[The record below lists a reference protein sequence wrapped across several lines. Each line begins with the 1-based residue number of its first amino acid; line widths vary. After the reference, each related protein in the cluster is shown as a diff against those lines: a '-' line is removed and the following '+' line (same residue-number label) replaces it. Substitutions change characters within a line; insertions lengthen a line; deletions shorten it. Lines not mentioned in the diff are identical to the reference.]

1 MFVQLIIQNIKQKPK
16 IMRTLNFKLRFAILA
31 LAMITVFASCSK
43 DEEEAPVKAKN
54 IVEVASSSNDFSIL
68 KDAIVKAGLAST
80 LQTDGP
86 FTVFAPTNAA
96 FNELFTQL
104 GVSGIADLSA
114 EALKP
119 ILLNHVVSGK
129 VTAADIKTGYV
140 ASLNTMAP
148 SSNAVKLFVN
158 KGSSVMID
166 ESKVVTA
173 DVMASNGVIH
183 AVNKVILPPSVVSHA
198 INNPD
203 FSILVQAVV
212 KAGLVEALSGE
223 GPFTVFAP
231 TNAAFNALFATLG
244 VSGIADLT
252 AEQLSPILLYH
263 VVSGN
268 VTASQVST
276 GNVPTLK
283 DGSSLSLM
291 VDNMGVKINNS
302 SKVIATDVQGTNGVI
317 HAIDAV
323 LLP

>member
-1 MFVQLIIQNIKQKPK
+1 MFVQLIIQNVKQKLNNMK
-16 IMRTLNFKLRFAILA
+16 TLKFKLRFAILA
-31 LAMITVFASCSK
+31 LAMVTVFASCSK
-43 DEEEAPVKAKN
+43 DEEETPVKAKN

-96 FNELFTQL
+96 FNELFSKL
-104 GVSGIADLSA
+104 GVSGLADLSA
-114 EALKP
+114 ETLKP

-129 VTAADIKTGYV
+129 VTAADIKTGYF

-148 SSNAVKLFVN
+148 SNNAVKLYVN

-173 DVMASNGVIH
+173 DLMASNGVIH
-183 AVNKVILPPSVVSHA
+183 AINKVILPPSVVSHA

-212 KAGLVEALSGE
+212 KAGLVEALSAT

-231 TNAAFNALFATLG
+231 TNAAFNSLFATLG

-252 AEQLSPILLYH
+252 AEQLTPILLYH

-268 VTASQVST
+268 VTAAQVST

-283 DGSSLSLM
+283 DGSSISLM